1 MKERISPFPQIVMQI
16 HTVED
21 GKEILTVRVPTGTDT
36 PYYYSADGVTEAYIR
51 IGNESVLAD
60 PTELKRLVLR
70 GNNSSYDA
78 LVSPYDYEDFS
89 FSKLRERYKSWTG
102 NSMTEKLMDSFGIRD
117 TGGKLTNAGAL
128 LADDCPSAIR
138 GFFVHAGMVLTRAE
152 DKLMQ
157 LTAASFRA
165 A

>member
-1 MKERISPFPQIVMQI
+1 MQI